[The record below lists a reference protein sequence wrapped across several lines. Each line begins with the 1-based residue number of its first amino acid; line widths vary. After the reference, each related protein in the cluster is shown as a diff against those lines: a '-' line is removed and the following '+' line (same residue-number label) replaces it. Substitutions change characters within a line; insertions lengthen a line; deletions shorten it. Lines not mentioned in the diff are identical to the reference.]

1 MLVHNGRVGSH
12 EKNTKISLRY
22 AKQNKTVQRFSLGV
36 KQRTNSDDSV
46 PPPGSLLSVLP
57 RVHGLHVTV
66 GQNVERE
73 GEKET
78 SKQRLSVELFVTT
91 PRDMPLLSL
100 FFNSSFLFGHPL

>member
-1 MLVHNGRVGSH
+1 M
-12 EKNTKISLRY
+12 
-22 AKQNKTVQRFSLGV
+22 QRFSLGV

-66 GQNVERE
+66 GQNGERE

-78 SKQRLSVELFVTT
+78 IPLKAETLCRAVRDDAPRHATPLSF
-91 PRDMPLLSL
+91 SL
-100 FFNSSFLFGHPL
+100 TLRFSLATRSEKVDYS